1 MFNEN
6 KIYVMNILF
15 DNYKPSRLDSFRKK
29 LLMTKH
35 RIPDE
40 GLKAKLISII
50 KLSFSVLAVGAT
62 CLDSWIVVGHN
73 PHGHNPL
80 GVMTLPIET

>member
-40 GLKAKLISII
+40 GLKAS
-50 KLSFSVLAVGAT
+50 
-62 CLDSWIVVGHN
+62 
-73 PHGHNPL
+73 
-80 GVMTLPIET
+80 

>member
-6 KIYVMNILF
+6 KICGMNILF

-35 RIPDE
+35 QITDE
-40 GLKAKLISII
+40 GLKAS
-50 KLSFSVLAVGAT
+50 
-62 CLDSWIVVGHN
+62 
-73 PHGHNPL
+73 
-80 GVMTLPIET
+80 